1 MASDTIPILT
11 TTMSDVVISNVDKL
25 DFNINIVLTLSQ
37 VSTLL

>member
-11 TTMSDVVISNVDKL
+11 TTMSDVVISNIDKL
-25 DFNINIVLTLSQ
+25 DFNINIILTLSQ